1 MISSCNHAALKKY
14 FLFIVACAVFGATL
28 LPQESRAACSI
39 CSIPVQQ
46 TESNQWTGGGD
57 IGPAAGTFNRL
68 RRHNITERTAMQV
81 WTISI
86 FWEDNLLPALMLMTE
101 QLSTVAMKQAQIVGS
116 FMDAKHQLETQQVFQ
131 KIAARSH
138 KDYHPSTGMCEF
150 GSSAKSLAAS
160 ERKSELT
167 AMVLARRSQN
177 RALGNSNTAS
187 AAGQDMDKES
197 RLRQFRIKF
206 CDSRDNNDGLSY
218 MCEHDQD
225 GDLTNST
232 RGAMP
237 NANGLTGPGIGAPT
251 GPAVAANNPNP
262 PPQRDRRMNK
272 DIDYVR
278 TIDAPWT
285 LNVDFVTTTPDPLA
299 ANAVPAS
306 TLTDD
311 EEEIL
316 AMASNLY
323 GQEVMVRPDPKDLQ
337 MPLSNVQVNA
347 AQRAY
352 IDARSVVAKRSVA
365 ENSFNAITAMK
376 SAGTPGSHDYLLA
389 ILEQFLPPRPYVAP
403 GSTPPAPN
411 PNSPRERTM
420 RDIEQMIGPNPSYYA
435 QMEILTKKMFQNPDF
450 YTNLYDTPANV
461 TRKGVAIQAIGLMQK
476 FDLYKSYLRN
486 EASLSVLLELAVQE
500 LQTEIESSIDVSGV
514 SGPTDTK

>member
-1 MISSCNHAALKKY
+1 MFKNGRMRKVYLFVAL
-14 FLFIVACAVFGATL
+14 FAIVATSVPQQVF
-28 LPQESRAACSI
+28 AACSI
-39 CSIPVQQ
+39 CSVPVSQ
-46 TESNQWTGGGD
+46 TEANQWTGGGD

-86 FWEDNLLPALMLMTE
+86 FWEDNLLPALMLMAE

-116 FMDAKHQLETQQVFQ
+116 FMDAKHQLETQQIFQ
-131 KIAARSH
+131 KMAARSH

-167 AMVLARRSQN
+167 QMVLSRRAQN

-187 AAGQDMDKES
+187 ASGEDMDKES
-197 RLRQFRIKF
+197 RLRQFRIKY
-206 CDSRDNNDGLSY
+206 CDPRDNNDGLAY

-232 RGAMP
+232 IGNQP
-237 NANGLTGPGIGAPT
+237 NANGYTGTGIGAPT
-251 GPAVAANNPNP
+251 GPTFAANTPP
-262 PPQRDRRMNK
+262 PPQRDRRKNK
-272 DIDYVR
+272 DIDFIR
-278 TIDAPWT
+278 TIDNPWT
-285 LNVDFVTTTPDPLA
+285 LDVDFVTTTPDPLA

-311 EEEIL
+311 EEDLL
-316 AMASNLY
+316 ALSSNLY
-323 GQEVMVRPDPKDLQ
+323 GQEIMVRPNPKDLE
-337 MPLSNVQVNA
+337 MPPNVSLGA
-347 AQRAY
+347 AQKAY
-352 IDARSVVAKRSVA
+352 LTARSLVAKRSVA

-389 ILEQFLPPRPYVAP
+389 IMEQFLPPPP
-403 GSTPPAPN
+403 PTGTPPN
-411 PNSPRERTM
+411 PNGVRERTM
-420 RDIEQMIGPNPSYYA
+420 RDISEMLGPNPSYYA

-450 YTNLYDTPANV
+450 FTNLYDTPANV
-461 TRKGVAIQAIGLMQK
+461 ARKGVAIQAIVLMQK

-486 EASLSVLLELAVQE
+486 EASLSVLLELAVQDLQEE
-500 LQTEIESSIDVSGV
+500 LESMIDVSGG
-514 SGPTDTK
+514 SGPTDTE